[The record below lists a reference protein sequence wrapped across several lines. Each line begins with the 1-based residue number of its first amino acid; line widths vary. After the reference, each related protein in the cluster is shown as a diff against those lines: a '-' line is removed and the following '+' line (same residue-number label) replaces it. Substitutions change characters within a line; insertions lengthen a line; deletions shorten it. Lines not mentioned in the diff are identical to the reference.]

1 MRKTMRWISTALA
14 GAVIGGMLLGLPPA
28 ASAQRAMG
36 RVVVVAPV
44 VAPVPVFDPFFPYAY
59 YPYGYPAWYVAGNYG
74 YVKVN
79 THGQQASVYVD
90 GGYAAKTH
98 KSKKLALKAGN
109 HNIELKDSNGK
120 TFFQERVA
128 VTVGQTT
135 KVDVPS

>member
-14 GAVIGGMLLGLPPA
+14 VAVVGGMLLGLPPT
-28 ASAQRAMG
+28 ASAQRVT
-36 RVVVVAPV
+36 RSIVVVQ
-44 VAPVPVFDPFFPYAY
+44 PVPVFDPFFPYAY
-59 YPYGYPAWYVAGNYG
+59 YPYGYPAGYVAGNYG
-74 YVKVN
+74 YVKVD

>member
-14 GAVIGGMLLGLPPA
+14 VAVVGGMLLGLPPT
-28 ASAQRAMG
+28 ASAQRVT
-36 RVVVVAPV
+36 RSIVVVQ
-44 VAPVPVFDPFFPYAY
+44 PVPVFDPFFQYAY
-59 YPYGYPAWYVAGNYG
+59 YPYGYPAGYVAGNYG
-74 YVKVN
+74 YVKVD

>member
-1 MRKTMRWISTALA
+1 MRKTMRWISTFLA
-14 GAVIGGMLLGLPPA
+14 VAIVGGTLLGLPST
-28 ASAQRAMG
+28 ASAQRVT
-36 RVVVVAPV
+36 RSVVVVQ
-44 VAPVPVFDPFFPYAY
+44 PVPVFDPFFPYAY
-59 YPYGYPAWYVAGNYG
+59 YPYGYPPYYVAGNYG
-74 YVKVN
+74 WVKVD
-79 THGQQASVYVD
+79 THGQQAAVYVD

-98 KSKKLALKAGN
+98 KSKKLALRAGN

>member
-1 MRKTMRWISTALA
+1 MRRTVGWISTALA
-14 GAVIGGMLLGLPPA
+14 VAVMGGMLLGLPPT
-28 ASAQRAMG
+28 ASAQRVT
-36 RVVVVAPV
+36 RSVVVVQ
-44 VAPVPVFDPFFPYAY
+44 PVPVFDPFFPYAY
-59 YPYGYPAWYVAGNYG
+59 YPYGYPPYYVAGNYG
-74 YVKVN
+74 YVKVD

-98 KSKKLALKAGN
+98 KSKKFALRAGN

-128 VTVGQTT
+128 VTVGQTV